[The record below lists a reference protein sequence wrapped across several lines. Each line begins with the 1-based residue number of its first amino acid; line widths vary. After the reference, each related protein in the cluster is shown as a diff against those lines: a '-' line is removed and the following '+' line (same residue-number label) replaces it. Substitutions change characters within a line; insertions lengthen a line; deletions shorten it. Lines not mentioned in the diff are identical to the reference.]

1 MITRLGI
8 INRIA
13 AASARQIGV
22 RYPELLFGRDRSVLV
37 ARARS
42 LAIAISL
49 AGVRDLTTGQVAKQF
64 GRHHSTMS
72 YHAALWRLKRNAPD
86 WNLTVSALRP
96 DWPDAPGPR

>member
-1 MITRLGI
+1 MTERLQI

-13 AASARQIGV
+13 AAAARQIGL
-22 RYPELLFGRDRSVLV
+22 RQPEDIFSRSRSWQI

-49 AGVRDLTTGQVAKQF
+49 AGVRDLTTGQVAEQF